1 MVEIGALLTHINN
14 YSRARKVC
22 EDYIEYLQGKRD
34 AEISDS
40 KTDRK
45 ADSGCRL
52 EDKRRML

>member
-14 YSRARKVC
+14 YSRTRKVC

-34 AEISDS
+34 AGVPDCQ
-40 KTDRK
+40 TDDR
-45 ADSGCRL
+45 ADSGNRS